1 MQYALGLLLA
11 QDGQTKDSVVALQKA
26 AKLLPLRAR
35 VHYNLGL
42 AYQQAGQVKV
52 AEASL
57 LAAARADEMDA
68 DVLYALAAFY
78 FHGQKLKEARVW
90 ADRLRQMHPVDQRLV
105 GLERALRG
113 QVAN

>member
-1 MQYALGLLLA
+1 MTERLVVEWAALHQTELMGNWDLA
-11 QDGQTKDSVVALQKA
+11 
-26 AKLLPLRAR
+26 R
-35 VHYNLGL
+35 
-42 AYQQAGQVKV
+42 QQAPLKVRSYVTQVRV
-52 AEASL
+52 DPELGTICWPNS
-57 LAAARADEMDA
+57 ADLDA

-78 FHGQKLKEARVW
+78 FHGQKLKDARVW